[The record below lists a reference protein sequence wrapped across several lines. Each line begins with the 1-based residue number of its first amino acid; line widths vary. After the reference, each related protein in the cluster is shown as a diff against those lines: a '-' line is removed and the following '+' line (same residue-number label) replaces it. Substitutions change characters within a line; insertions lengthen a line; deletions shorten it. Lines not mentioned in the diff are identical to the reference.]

1 MKGQPVMN
9 VDLSQAEYLDF
20 EVEEGHGKIRVKVA
34 DGAVL
39 EVTSHIGAIFK
50 IGNDPVTGIPL
61 YNVSMGQPTV
71 RLATFPPKLR
81 KAAVKQPAGPAAT
94 SANDVR

>member
-1 MKGQPVMN
+1 MN
-9 VDLSQAEYLDF
+9 IDLSQAEYMDF

-34 DGAVL
+34 DGSVL

-50 IGNDPVTGIPL
+50 IGNDPVSGIPM
-61 YNVSMGQPTV
+61 YNVNMGQPTV

-81 KAAVKQPAGPAAT
+81 KAAVKQQAGPAAT